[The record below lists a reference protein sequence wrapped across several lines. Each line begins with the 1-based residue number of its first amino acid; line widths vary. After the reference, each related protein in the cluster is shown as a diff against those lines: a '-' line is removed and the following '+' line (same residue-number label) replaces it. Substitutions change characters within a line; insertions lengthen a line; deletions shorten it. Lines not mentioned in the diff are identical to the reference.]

1 MKAIKLQKGES
12 FKEIELVNSKN
23 LKKYAL
29 SNKGRMASYKE
40 GLLKDGSI
48 LVGSITCGYLTLNL
62 RRPGFKTPFYLHREV
77 AKAFLPKKSSKH
89 KYVIHLNH
97 NRSDNDAKNLKWVTV
112 QEMIAHQ
119 QQSPAKIAYKE
130 IQATR
135 TVGRKLTATQV
146 KTIKKTLGTKN
157 RAVTIKQIASQY
169 GVSDMTIYRIKSGE
183 NWKNVKSF

>member
-1 MKAIKLQKGES
+1 MIKKIPAEAWKPMRFPGDKHLT
-12 FKEIELVNSKN
+12 
-23 LKKYAL
+23 KKYAI
-29 SNKGRMASYKE
+29 SSKGRIASYTE
-40 GLLKDGSI
+40 DILKDGNI
-48 LVGSITCGYLTLNL
+48 LTGSVTTGYRTLNL
-62 RRPGFKTPFYLHREV
+62 HRPGHQGTIYLHREV
-77 AKAFLPKKSSKH
+77 AKAFLTRTSPRH

-135 TVGRKLTATQV
+135 TIGRKLTATQV
-146 KTIKKTLGTKN
+146 KTIKKTLDTKN
-157 RAVTIKQIASQY
+157 RSLTIKQIANQY

-183 NWKNVKSF
+183 NWARV